1 MSRAAFGAAPAV
13 ELPIRGG
20 GAVRAGRVWC
30 VGRNFADHAR
40 EMGADPQ
47 REPPFFFAKPSDA
60 LVVRPRA
67 VAMPPQTADLQ
78 HEVELA
84 IVLSRGGSRL
94 DLAAAEAAIGWCAV
108 AIDLTRRDL
117 QADAKKAGRPW
128 AMAKGFDQSAPIGTL
143 TAWPGSEAIGAA
155 MIELRADGETR
166 QRSTLDCAI
175 WSPAEVVQQLSASVA
190 VQPGDVILCGTPAG
204 VGRLDVGQRVD
215 ASIAGLSSL
224 SFAIAAPGA
233 GQGQATIDELLGV
246 WFGPGDTMRRWFG
259 KDEAWDAR
267 LRAEF
272 GAAVRDAAEGGLEDW
287 AATPH
292 GRLALI
298 LLLDQLPRNLG
309 RGTAAAF
316 TSDPM
321 ALAQAKA
328 AVARGDD
335 RGLSDAER
343 CFLYLP
349 FEHSEVLADV
359 EAAVALFARLQGEAS
374 AAAASFAATLLDY
387 AERHAAVIRRY
398 GRYPHRN
405 AALGRASTADEEA
418 YLATPGAGF

>member
-1 MSRAAFGAAPAV
+1 MATTFGASTSV
-13 ELPIRGG
+13 ELPIVGG
-20 GAVRAGRVWC
+20 GSVRAGRVWC

-40 EMGADPQ
+40 EMGADPS
-47 REPPFFFAKPSDA
+47 REPPFFFAKPTDA
-60 LVVRPRA
+60 LTVRPRA
-67 VAMPPQTADLQ
+67 IAMPPQTADFQ

-84 IVLSRGGSRL
+84 IVLSRGGRDL
-94 DLAAAEAAIGWCAV
+94 DLAAAEASIGWCAV

-128 AMAKGFDQSAPIGTL
+128 ALAKGFDQSAPIAAL
-143 TAWPGSEAIGAA
+143 RPWPGSDVAGRAT
-155 MIELRADGETR
+155 IELRVDGSVR

-175 WSPAEVVQQLSASVA
+175 WSPAEVVQHLSASVA

-204 VGRLDVGQRVD
+204 VARLEVGQRVE
-215 ASIAGLSSL
+215 AEIAGLPPL
-224 SFAIAAPGA
+224 SFDIAPEGA
-233 GQGQATIDELLGV
+233 SRAAATSEEVLAA
-246 WFGPGDTMRRWFG
+246 WFGPADAMRRWFV
-259 KDEAWDAR
+259 KDEAWDGELR
-267 LRAEF
+267 LHFAD
-272 GAAVRDAAEGGLEDW
+272 AMRDAATGVLDDW
-287 AATPH
+287 AATPR

-316 TSDPM
+316 ASDAK
-321 ALAQAKA
+321 ALDQAKA

-343 CFLYLP
+343 CFVYLP
-349 FEHSEVLADV
+349 FEHAESLVEV
-359 EAAVALFARLQGEAS
+359 ETAVALFTRLAGEAS
-374 AAAASFAATLLDY
+374 AAAAGFAATLLDY
-387 AERHAAVIRRY
+387 AQRHAAVVRAY

-405 AALGRASTADEEA
+405 AALGRASTPEEVA